1 MKKEKAKRWQVNEAV
16 KALRDGDVVARL
28 DLATRFPLFSTATE
42 EEILDEVTL
51 MTARQVEIRMKNK
64 LLATEETDNDVEMD
78 IEPEDE
84 SAKKEDTSE
93 DESELI
99 EEEEAEEPEVEI
111 EEKTEGGDIEDT
123 ELDDLFND

>member
-84 SAKKEDTSE
+84 S
-93 DESELI
+93 EL

>member
-42 EEILDEVTL
+42 EEILDEITL

-64 LLATEETDNDVEMD
+64 LLATEETDNDVEMN
-78 IEPEDE
+78 IEPKDKP
-84 SAKKEDTSE
+84 AKKEDTSK

-99 EEEEAEEPEVEI
+99 EQESEEVETEI
-111 EEKTEGGDIEDT
+111 VEEKTEGDDIEDT